1 MYLTSDLARSVDDDI
16 YRQMTQLQKDKLQ
29 KLDKDGN
36 AYQAIGVKCFFCKDI
51 ISKKDVLPPRQVYNS
66 VLGSAHGD
74 CLKYIVAKYPDHNIL
89 EFEGKVIR
97 QRVEG
102 LKL

>member
-1 MYLTSDLARSVDDDI
+1 MSSDLARSIDDDV
-16 YRQMTQLQKDKLQ
+16 YRNYTQIQKDKIQ

-36 AYQAIGVKCFFCKDI
+36 AYQAIDQKCFFCKSVI
-51 ISKKDVLPPRQVYNS
+51 TKKDVLPPNQVYNS
-66 VLGSAHGD
+66 VLGSAHGQ
-74 CLKYIVAKYPDHNIL
+74 CLKYVVAKYPDQNIL
-89 EFEGKVIR
+89 EFEGKIIR

>member
-1 MYLTSDLARSVDDDI
+1 MSSDLARSIDDDV
-16 YRQMTQLQKDKLQ
+16 YRNYTQIQKDKIQ

-36 AYQAIGVKCFFCKDI
+36 AYQAIDQKCFFCKSVI
-51 ISKKDVLPPRQVYNS
+51 TKKDVLPPNQVYNS
-66 VLGSAHGD
+66 VLGSAHGQ
-74 CLKYIVAKYPDHNIL
+74 CLKYVVAKYPDQNIL